1 MNEEKNNNGYDE
13 EFFSFDFINSNKNS
27 FLIFKVE
34 NERYAIKVESIT
46 ELIRFEE
53 EKLIREV
60 PNLPEYI
67 LGVMNIR
74 TTVIPI
80 IDFRKMLNMTYGNYN
95 KFSIIIIV
103 QNSEKI
109 QFGII
114 VEDVE
119 TISPIEETDTKPPK
133 IGNINTDIIESIGE
147 INGQMVLVLNIDNM
161 FK

>member
-60 PNLPEYI
+60 PNLPKYI